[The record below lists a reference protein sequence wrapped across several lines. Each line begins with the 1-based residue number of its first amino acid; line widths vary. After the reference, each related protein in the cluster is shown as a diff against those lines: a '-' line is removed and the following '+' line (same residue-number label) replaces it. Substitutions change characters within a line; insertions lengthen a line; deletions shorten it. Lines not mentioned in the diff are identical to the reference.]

1 MIRVQL
7 FLVIT
12 MLALLASCASGPPAP
27 PYPAYIISDEL
38 PDLFMAS
45 LPGIRAKQYAGND
58 QTRTTSNRIDLPA
71 DWNGTTGGSPGM
83 SLEIFVLDG
92 ELQLA
97 DISLQSGGYAYLPPG
112 TLGFNLTSDD
122 GARILY
128 FLERVDSEAMIRTPL
143 ILDSALID
151 WTDTDNGGLATKDL
165 RVDPGSGERT
175 WLLRI
180 EPGATMPWES
190 VSVSREGYLVSGQ
203 YQHSEC
209 VDGEPYTDIYLP
221 GGYFK
226 RPADAVNGGPQSM
239 AITSSIWFL
248 RESRQST
255 SSATTCSPN

>member
-1 MIRVQL
+1 MV
-7 FLVIT
+7 
-12 MLALLASCASGPPAP
+12 ALLASCASGPPAP
-27 PYPAYIISDEL
+27 PYPAYIVSDEL

-58 QTRTTSNRIDLPA
+58 QTRTTSNRVDLPA
-71 DWNGTTGGSPGM
+71 DWSGTTGGSPGL
-83 SLEIFVLDG
+83 SLEIFVLEG

-128 FLERVDSEAMIRTPL
+128 FLERVDNEAMIRTPL
-143 ILDSALID
+143 ILDSGLID
-151 WTDTDNGGLATKDL
+151 WTDNENAGLATKDL

-180 EPGATMPWES
+180 EPGATIPWES
-190 VSVSREGYLVSGQ
+190 VSVSREGYLVEGQ

-209 VDGEPYTDIYLP
+209 VDGEPYTDTYLP

-226 RPADAVNGGPQSM
+226 RPANTVNGGPQSM
-239 AITSSIWFL
+239 AITQSIWFL
-248 RESRQST
+248 RESGQST
-255 SSATTCSPN
+255 SSAATCSLN

>member
-7 FLVIT
+7 FLVFAVV
-12 MLALLASCASGPPAP
+12 ALLVGCASGPPAP
-27 PYPAYIISDEL
+27 PYPAYIVSDEL

-58 QTRTTSNRIDLPA
+58 QTRATSNRIDLPA
-71 DWNGTTGGSPGM
+71 DWSGTTGGSPGM
-83 SLEIFVLDG
+83 SLEIFVLEG
-92 ELQLA
+92 ELRLA
-97 DISLQSGGYAYLPPG
+97 DVSLQSGGYAYLPPG
-112 TLGFNLTSDD
+112 TFGFNLKSAD

-128 FLERVDSEAMIRTPL
+128 FLESVDDTAMIQTPL
-143 ILDSALID
+143 ILDSGLVD
-151 WTDTDNGGLATKDL
+151 WKDGDHAGTATKDL

-180 EPGATMPWES
+180 EPAAMIPWES
-190 VSVSREGYLVSGQ
+190 VSVSREGYLVAGQ

-239 AITSSIWFL
+239 AITSSTWLL
-248 RESRQST
+248 RESRAST
-255 SSATTCSPN
+255 ATAATCSPN